1 MLVFEN
7 VLSVLTYVDFNMSEI
22 PLFWY

>member
-22 PLFWY
+22 PLF